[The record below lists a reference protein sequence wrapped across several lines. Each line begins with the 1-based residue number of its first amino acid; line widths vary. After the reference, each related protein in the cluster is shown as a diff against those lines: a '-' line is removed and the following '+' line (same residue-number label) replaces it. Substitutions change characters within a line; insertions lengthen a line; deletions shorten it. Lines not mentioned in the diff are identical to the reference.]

1 MLKVSR
7 YFFLCLLLLVMQQ
20 LAAQTPGIR
29 AKLETLISQK
39 QFETADTLV
48 QAELSHYFT
57 KGPLDS
63 IPALVQYLGRITSKR
78 FNPDIAIQKVNL
90 LVSRLKTRNAGA
102 SVLSEAYAEA
112 GEFYGSLGLNEQAY
126 RANEE
131 AYQLALQIPGKPQLN
146 LAIIDSDMGTF
157 AFRMGDI
164 AVSARH
170 HRRALEI
177 FQDMPNPD
185 YDRLYTGWNNMGGIM
200 WMASKTDSAL
210 YFFNKALDAL
220 GRMEKTPI
228 NQYYRPAVLMNN
240 LAALYN
246 IEGNTTRAIEA
257 MKSTIQNLRTYLSIK
272 ETVPKKANT
281 IGFQYEA
288 TDNLAGIYKE
298 IGDYSQAHQL
308 LMYSYQQKQKN
319 EDGDK
324 MGVYYSQVLLG
335 QLYYAMRDY
344 SKALDFLMLGLSN
357 IKKADGDNL
366 TWQADASST
375 LALLH
380 DEQNQKVLASHY
392 YELADSLYEVSLQG
406 SYDDIYLDFLRN
418 AALYYAE
425 NNQLQLAISKADKG
439 YRYVTKNQG
448 TETLLAFYQLLNV
461 AEVYLL
467 AGRYQQSLEASTKG
481 ISIVEKIAA
490 QSANKLDSVKTEL
503 KKPKAVLL
511 NARARYALMDKK
523 DISNLTLLLN
533 DLNAALDLLDKRKSL
548 LNDSKDISLMM
559 ADHSDLLGFIK
570 KINLDLHQL
579 TNDQGYM
586 EKLIDLH
593 ESGIYSRIRSR
604 LDKSDSIR
612 FAHIPPD
619 VLQRERELKQAIKLS
634 LEQEESHHK
643 SMGRYFKAVDEW
655 SRFQEMVKTRYP
667 QYYRLRYETIFRSL
681 KDVQTSLPEQTT
693 LVRYFFVEKE
703 LYALVADRQGKK
715 MFPLRA
721 EGVEEYINA
730 VTQYTSQVNKTTD
743 ALHQLYLSLWAP
755 FEKEVKHKKII
766 IVPDGILFTLNFEIL
781 TPARIHRFES
791 LATQSLLAK
800 HTISYHYSLSLVG
813 QKQKTSNGDLNN
825 FVAFAPGFLDDEK
838 KRYQQNIEDSF
849 NIDRGY
855 VSLLPQPFTL
865 AFVSKAKNML
875 GGKAFT
881 NEASTANS
889 FRNNAG
895 RNRII
900 HIGTHAESNNL
911 VPEFSR
917 LIFSKSGKAEE
928 QNSIYLHELYN
939 CDLTSDLAVLTA
951 CESGRP
957 GYQDGEGM
965 ISLAHAFN
973 YAGSESIL
981 TGLWKI
987 DEKASTI
994 LMEHFY
1000 QYLVDGMEK
1009 DEALRLAKLDYL
1021 KTSKGRMLAPQ
1032 YWAGL
1037 VLMGDTSPVELEKPA
1052 SKRNWA
1058 IVGLVAILIIPAIYI
1073 YRKRKTQD
1081 A

>member
-1 MLKVSR
+1 MSKASR
-7 YFFLCLLLLVMQQ
+7 YLFTLLFLLSVQIVF
-20 LAAQTPGIR
+20 AQTPALR
-29 AKLETLISQK
+29 AKLEDLLDKKAFQ
-39 QFETADTLV
+39 QADTLV
-48 QAELSHYFT
+48 QSELGYYF
-57 KGPLDS
+57 KNGPLDS
-63 IPALVQYLGRITSKR
+63 IPGLVLYLGRVTHKR
-78 FNPDIAIQKVNL
+78 FNAEIAIQKVNL
-90 LVSRLKTRNAGA
+90 LLTKLKGLQPGPAI
-102 SVLSEAYAEA
+102 LSAAYAEA
-112 GEFYGSLGLNEQAY
+112 GEFFGAVGMNDLGY
-126 RANEE
+126 KANEE

-164 AVSARH
+164 AVSSKH
-170 HRRALEI
+170 HRRALAI
-177 FQDMPNPD
+177 FQNMPRPD

-210 YFFNKALDAL
+210 YYFNLAL
-220 GRMEKTPI
+220 GALEKMDQSPI
-228 NQYYRPAVLMNN
+228 NKYYRPAVLMNN

-257 MKSTIQNLRTYLSIK
+257 MKSTIQNLRIYLSIK

-281 IGFQYEA
+281 VSFQYEA

-298 IGDYSQAHQL
+298 LGDYTQAHQL

-319 EDGDK
+319 EEGNPT
-324 MGVYYSQVLLG
+324 GVYYSQILLG
-335 QLYYAMRDY
+335 QLYYAMRDH
-344 SKALDFLMLGLSN
+344 SKALDFLTLGLSN
-357 IKKADGDNL
+357 MAKADGDNL
-366 TWQADASST
+366 TWQADAAST

-380 DEQNQKVLASHY
+380 DERKQTILADHY
-392 YELADSLYEVSLQG
+392 YQMADSLYEAALQG

-418 AALYYAE
+418 AALFYAE
-425 NNQLQLAISKADKG
+425 NERLPVALQKADKG
-439 YRYVTKNQG
+439 YRYVTKAQG
-448 TETLLAFYQLLNV
+448 SETLLAFYQLLNL

-490 QSANKLDSVKTEL
+490 QSGNKLDSVKTEL

-511 NARARYALMDKK
+511 NAKAKYALLAKK
-523 DISNLTLLLN
+523 DVPALSSLLN
-533 DLNAALDLLDKRKSL
+533 QLNAALDILEKRKSF
-548 LNDSKDISLMM
+548 LNDTKDISLLM
-559 ADHSDLLGFIK
+559 ADHADLVSYIK
-570 KINLDLHQL
+570 KINLELHQL

-612 FAHIPPD
+612 FANIPAE
-619 VLQRERELKQAIKLS
+619 VLQKERELKQAIKTS
-634 LEQEESHHK
+634 LEQDDSHNK
-643 SMGRYFKAVDEW
+643 SMGRYFQAMDEW

-667 QYYRLRYETIFRSL
+667 QYYKLRYESIFRSL
-681 KDVQTSLPEQTT
+681 KEVQASLPVNTT

-703 LYALVADRQGKK
+703 LYALVADRNTKRL
-715 MFPLRA
+715 FPLKSD
-721 EGVEEYINA
+721 GVEEYITA
-730 VTQYTSQVNKTTD
+730 ISQYSSAVNKTTD

-755 FEKEVKHKKII
+755 LEKEVRHKKII

-791 LATQSLLAK
+791 LASQSLLAR
-800 HTISYHYSLSLVG
+800 HTISYHYSLGLVG
-813 QKQKTSNGDLNN
+813 QKQKKSSSHLEN
-825 FVAFAPGFLDDEK
+825 FVAFAPGFLDEEK
-838 KRYQQNIEDSF
+838 KKYQQGIEDSF
-849 NIDRGY
+849 NIDRNY
-855 VSLLPQPFTL
+855 ISLLPQPFTL
-865 AFVSKAKNML
+865 AFVSKARNML
-875 GGKAFT
+875 GGKAYT
-881 NEASTANS
+881 NQASTAAS

-917 LIFSKSGKAEE
+917 LIFSKTERADE

-994 LMEHFY
+994 LMENFY
-1000 QYLVDGMEK
+1000 KYLVDGMDK
-1009 DEALRLAKLDYL
+1009 DEALRQAKLDYL

-1052 SKRNWA
+1052 SNRNWVIA
-1058 IVGLVAILIIPAIYI
+1058 GLAALLIIPAIYI
-1073 YRKRKTQD
+1073 YRKRRT
-1081 A
+1081 AGA